1 MMRGPG
7 PTVLLER
14 AIAASATAYGIT
26 ITFDATHM
34 TAWESA
40 TFSGA
45 RHVLEAHA
53 TAAKAIDTWLAQL
66 PEADLPLHGH
76 LVADLA
82 IIATARDGAGHRFT
96 IEALTVVAS

>member
-1 MMRGPG
+1 MRGPG

-14 AIAASATAYGIT
+14 AIAASAMAHGIT
-26 ITFDATHM
+26 IAFDATHM

-45 RHVLEAHA
+45 RHVLEART
-53 TAAKAIDTWLAQL
+53 TAADAIHCWLTHL
-66 PEADLPLHGH
+66 PEAELPLPGH

-82 IIATARDGAGHRFT
+82 ITAVAQVGDGHRFT
-96 IEALTVVAS
+96 IEALTVVDS